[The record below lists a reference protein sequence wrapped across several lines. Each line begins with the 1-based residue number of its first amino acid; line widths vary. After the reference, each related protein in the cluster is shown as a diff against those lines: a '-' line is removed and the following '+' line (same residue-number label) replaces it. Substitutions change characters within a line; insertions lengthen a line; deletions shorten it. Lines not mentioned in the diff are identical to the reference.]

1 MKKTAKRKPTGQAA
15 KPPYSLVLQFEET
28 GQLTVPQCLQLGS
41 DGRLY
46 LTHAGAPAA
55 GRQKP
60 HCITLKESVA
70 WFRLG
75 HEYSLPMK
83 KGDAFNQWLTMLE
96 RALG

>member
-1 MKKTAKRKPTGQAA
+1 MKKTAKRKAAGRAA
-15 KPPYSLVLQFEET
+15 KPAYSLVMQFEET

-46 LTHAGAPAA
+46 LAHAVMADA

-75 HEYSLPMK
+75 HEYNLPIK

>member
-1 MKKTAKRKPTGQAA
+1 MKKTAKRNTTGQAA
-15 KPPYSLVLQFEET
+15 KPAYSLVLQFEET
-28 GQLTVPQCLQLGS
+28 GQLTVPQCLLLGS
-41 DGRLY
+41 GGKLY
-46 LTHAGAPAA
+46 LTHAVVPAA

-75 HEYSLPMK
+75 QEYSLPMK
-83 KGDAFNQWLTMLE
+83 KGDAFNQWLTMLQ